1 MSSNFFH
8 TQQLILKND
17 LRYPNKQVFPK
28 RFHASMQDC
37 TLRSFKLSSEK
48 RSAAAPCHKSDNY
61 KKEFQSDICTYL
73 EEYFYIIFI
82 YFTNANL
89 MICYVLV
96 C

>member
-17 LRYPNKQVFPK
+17 LRYSNKQVFPK

-61 KKEFQSDICTYL
+61 KKEFQSDVCIWKS
-73 EEYFYIIFI
+73 IFI
-82 YFTNANL
+82 LFLYFSQML
-89 MICYVLV
+89 I
-96 C
+96 